1 MLNGERIRVL
11 MQNKELTGRELASR
25 VGVSDAMMSYILQG
39 QRDPNVQILV
49 RMSAELECTLDELVV
64 K

>member
-1 MLNGERIRVL
+1 MLNGERIRAL
-11 MQNKELTGRELASR
+11 MQSKALTGRELANR